1 MHDFRRHMNIKKI
14 ITYIYFT
21 EKEIKTSFKIYIKI
35 YIQQKRPQTILNE
48 IKALK
53 RDSLESIISKITVL

>member
-21 EKEIKTSFKIYIKI
+21 EKEIKTSFKIYI
-35 YIQQKRPQTILNE
+35 QQKRPQTILNE
-48 IKALK
+48 IKAIK
-53 RDSLESIISKITVL
+53 RDS